1 MKRRTRGQRRGFFL
15 VECWTCLQSC
25 VFSGYHEPREPEL
38 THRGKVGDLVW
49 RGRPGMVAPPRMLPK
64 STVVLEGLRLWLRQ
78 LQVTHDG
85 AAQGLVPAW
94 STAYDASQ
102 GCRLQ
107 IAVPERDIQSFRGT
121 NSSARSELVYRLRSR
136 LRRRTAEQTDYP
148 TEATLECTNS
158 NYPELECVSCWSKGL
173 AAAVEVKLECLADAD
188 WPKDHHC
195 HSRNP
200 TCFFLL
206 PLSTSSHQHIF
217 TPQALFDGGR
227 RG

>member
-25 VFSGYHEPREPEL
+25 VFFGYHEPREPEL

-49 RGRPGMVAPPRMLPK
+49 RARPGMVAPPRMLPK

-107 IAVPERDIQSFRGT
+107 IAVPERDIQSFKGA
-121 NSSARSELVYRLRSR
+121 NSSAPSELVYRLRSR

-148 TEATLECTNS
+148 TEATLGALTQITRSLNVCR
-158 NYPELECVSCWSKGL
+158 VGAKGL
-173 AAAVEVKLECLADAD
+173 
-188 WPKDHHC
+188 
-195 HSRNP
+195 
-200 TCFFLL
+200 L
-206 PLSTSSHQHIF
+206 PRLK
-217 TPQALFDGGR
+217 
-227 RG
+227 